1 MYNRLRLD
9 KRENIAQEVR
19 IIASNIK
26 QVSEL
31 LLSLNCLCGSLF
43 KELAMADLLLLL
55 ALDGGLKCF
64 YSAFM
69 RSYAGHTLLN
79 FKILL
84 I

>member
-1 MYNRLRLD
+1 MYNRLRHD
-9 KRENIAQEVR
+9 KREDIAQEVR
-19 IIASNIK
+19 IIASYIK

-64 YSAFM
+64 NSAFM
-69 RSYAGHTLLN
+69 CSNVGDALLN
-79 FKILL
+79 FEILL

>member
-1 MYNRLRLD
+1 MHHWLRLD
-9 KRENIAQEVR
+9 KREYVDQEVS

-26 QVSEL
+26 QVIDFLLSFDGL
-31 LLSLNCLCGSLF
+31 LLGYF
-43 KELAMADLLLLL
+43 KEFAMADLLLLL

-64 YSAFM
+64 NSAFM
-69 RSYAGHTLLN
+69 CSNVGHALLN